1 MASRGLLKAAP
12 FKVKTLKIL
21 WENLNLKYFNGSL
34 KDVPIRITRARRYY
48 GYYSVTDSSESAR
61 ICISA
66 RLHGNSELLQDTM
79 LHEMV
84 HQYLQE
90 TGVANWADH
99 GTEFCEIATRLGVRT
114 DGIE

>member
-1 MASRGLLKAAP
+1 MASRGFLKAAP
-12 FKVKTLKIL
+12 FKVAALQSL
-21 WENLNLKYFNGSL
+21 WETLNVKHFHGKLKEI
-34 KDVPIRITRARRYY
+34 PIRITRARRYY
-48 GYYSVTDSSESAR
+48 GYYSVTESSEAAR

-66 RLHGNSELLQDTM
+66 RLHGNPELLQDTM

-90 TGVANWADH
+90 TGVQNWESHGPEFLEVANK
-99 GTEFCEIATRLGVRT
+99 LGVIT